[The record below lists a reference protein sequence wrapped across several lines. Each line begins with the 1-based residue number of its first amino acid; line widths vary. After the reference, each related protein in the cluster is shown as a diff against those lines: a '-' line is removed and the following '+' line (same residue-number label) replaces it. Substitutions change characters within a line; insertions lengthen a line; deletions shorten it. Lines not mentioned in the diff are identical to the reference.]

1 MLDSIKILMNYKES
15 KMDTITQ
22 TIIAVSF
29 MFASYYWGRH
39 LTAQYAFSFMMDWL
53 EEQKFVKVEVDENGE
68 KYFVKLED

>member
-15 KMDTITQ
+15 KMDTITH
-22 TIIAVSF
+22 TIIAVGS

>member
-1 MLDSIKILMNYKES
+1 
-15 KMDTITQ
+15 MDMITH
-22 TIIAVSF
+22 TIIAVGC

-68 KYFVKLED
+68 